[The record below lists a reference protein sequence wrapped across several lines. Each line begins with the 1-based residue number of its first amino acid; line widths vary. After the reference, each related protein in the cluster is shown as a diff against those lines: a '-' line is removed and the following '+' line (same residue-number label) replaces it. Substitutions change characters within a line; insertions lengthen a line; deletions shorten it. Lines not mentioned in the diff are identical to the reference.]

1 MRATREDMIDGH
13 FWRLSATNTILEM
26 ARHTGAYN
34 VNVRTHYL
42 PALSI
47 WRAS

>member
-1 MRATREDMIDGH
+1 MRATREDMNDGH
-13 FWRLSATNTILEM
+13 LWRPSATNTILEIS
-26 ARHTGAYN
+26 RHAGVYN
-34 VNVRTHYL
+34 VNVGTHYL